1 MLKHYREDKPARDN
15 QPTKIESEKE
25 RDSGIPR
32 VLFYELQR
40 AAATILCFI
49 ISNLLLT
56 APYFRDVLINSLP
69 F

>member
-15 QPTKIESEKE
+15 QPTKIKSEQE

-32 VLFYELQR
+32 VLFFELL
-40 AAATILCFI
+40 AVVTILWFI

-56 APYFRDVLINSLP
+56 APYFRDRLIDSLP

>member
-1 MLKHYREDKPARDN
+1 MLKHYREDKLARDN

-32 VLFYELQR
+32 VLFYELLV
-40 AAATILCFI
+40 AGTILLFI

-56 APYFRDVLINSLP
+56 APYFRERLIDSLP

>member
-15 QPTKIESEKE
+15 QPTKIESEQE

-32 VLFYELQR
+32 VLFFELL
-40 AAATILCFI
+40 AVVTILWFI
-49 ISNLLLT
+49 ISKLLLT
-56 APYFRDVLINSLP
+56 APYFIDRLIDSLP

>member
-1 MLKHYREDKPARDN
+1 MLKHYREDKPAQDN

-32 VLFYELQR
+32 VLFYELLG
-40 AAATILCFI
+40 ASTILWFI

-56 APYFRDVLINSLP
+56 APYFRERLIDSLP

>member
-1 MLKHYREDKPARDN
+1 MLKHYREDKLARDN

-32 VLFYELQR
+32 VLFYELLV
-40 AAATILCFI
+40 AATILCFI

-56 APYFRDVLINSLP
+56 ASYFRDVLINSLP

>member
-32 VLFYELQR
+32 VLFYELLV
-40 AAATILCFI
+40 AATILCFI

-56 APYFRDVLINSLP
+56 ASYFRDVLINSLP